1 MRADIM
7 AQAQAIRASMDRAA
21 GYLTDRQAASAP
33 LLYPVWRPR
42 LTVAKDTRRYYP
54 PTKRLYK
61 AVQAHTTQEGWEPD
75 KTPALW
81 TAIDVEHA
89 GTRDDPIP
97 AVRGMT
103 YTYGLYYRDGEDGK
117 LYRCERTGAA
127 EGDTATLQYLPHE
140 LVGHYFTEV
149 DDQ

>member
-7 AQAQAIRASMDRAA
+7 AQAQAIRASMDKAA

-33 LLYPVWRPR
+33 LLYTSWAAGV
-42 LTVAKDTRRYYP
+42 TVEAGARMYYAA
-54 PTKRLYK
+54 TGRLYK
-61 AVQAHTTQEGWEPD
+61 AAQGHTTQEGWEPD